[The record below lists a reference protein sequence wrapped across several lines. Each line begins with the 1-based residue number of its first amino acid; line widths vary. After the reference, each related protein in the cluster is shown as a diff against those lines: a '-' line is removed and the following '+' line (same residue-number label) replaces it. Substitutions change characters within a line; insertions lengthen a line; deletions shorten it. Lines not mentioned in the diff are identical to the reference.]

1 MLRRLLEVSFYFAI
15 ALSIWFPPV
24 LMTAKADRIDQISY
38 SLPVVFGPQIEVQDI
53 TTKAQPAQQIINKI
67 LRILDIY
74 WGDIPRTERLKFANF
89 LYQESITY
97 KIDPI
102 LILAVIR
109 EESDFDPYALSPK
122 GACGLMQLLPDVASE
137 IAKEVGIRMTV
148 AESVF
153 DPYTNVKLGVN
164 YLASLIKQFGDI
176 TLALEAYYLG
186 PGAVQLLGIDG
197 LTFSYSSKVLS
208 TYRKM
213 NRS

>member
-1 MLRRLLEVSFYFAI
+1 MLKRLLELSLYSAVV
-15 ALSIWFPPV
+15 LSIWFPPM
-24 LMTAKADRIDQISY
+24 LMTAQADRIDLIRQ
-38 SLPVVFGPQIEVQDI
+38 SLPVVFGPQIEVQKVSSDS
-53 TTKAQPAQQIINKI
+53 QPAQDMVNKI
-67 LRILDIY
+67 MRVLDIY
-74 WGDIPRTERLKFANF
+74 WKDIPRTERLRFANF

-97 KIDPI
+97 RIDPI

-109 EESDFDPYALSPK
+109 EESSFDPYALSHK

-137 IAKEVGIRMTV
+137 IAQEVGVRMTI

-153 DPYTNVKLGVN
+153 DPYINVKLGVN

-197 LTFSYSSKVLS
+197 LTFSYSSKVLT